1 MAVRDTSFILPAPG
15 NSNVACLA
23 AAQAVPTPPQVV
35 NSCDELVLPTGPA
48 IIANPVCSGQKTY
61 TWTYT
66 DCTGNSAVWVYTYTI
81 APPSITLPAPAGS
94 TVNCS
99 GTQVV
104 PAPPAVIGSCGN
116 PLTVTGPV
124 VSPGCTGT
132 KTYTWT
138 YTDCGGNAADWV
150 YTYTILPE
158 PACDVK
164 MNNCIKYELLGI
176 TKDGQNNHSFR
187 VRVTNNCS
195 SKLSY
200 FAVQLPNGVIAKAP
214 LNNAIIT
221 SESGRNYKVRNPNF
235 SPFYSVRFS
244 SQADSI
250 SGGQSE
256 IFEYKLPPQSGVPTY
271 IHVIVRLEPQVFYEA
286 HLNTFGCD
294 ITQSGNRQQEEPSI
308 EMGAVNY
315 SIYPNPNTGNFSLEL
330 PESAIPGM
338 SFRIIDI
345 TGKEMSHQDAVPGNS
360 VQTFLASEL
369 PAGLYFLQIISEEK
383 LLGVEKFVKQ

>member
-1 MAVRDTSFILPAPG
+1 MIAAPSFILPAPG
-15 NSNVACLA
+15 GSNVSCLA
-23 AAQAVPTPPQVV
+23 AAQAVPTPPQVI

-48 IIANPVCSGQKTY
+48 ISANPVCSGQKTY
-61 TWTYT
+61 GWTYT
-66 DCTGNSAVWVYTYTI
+66 DCSGNAATWVYTYTI

-116 PLTVTGPV
+116 PLTVTGPE